1 MNKSAEKL
9 LGYAVWEGGKWYVRH
24 RYLRRLP
31 SPRTIAFGG
40 LGALT
45 CGALVVLL
53 ARRSP
58 S

>member
-9 LGYAVWEGGKWYVRH
+9 LGYAVWEGGKRYVRH

-31 SPRTIAFGG
+31 S
-40 LGALT
+40 
-45 CGALVVLL
+45 
-53 ARRSP
+53 ARRSAVAGLAAITAGAVAVTFVRRAL

>member
-31 SPRTIAFGG
+31 SARMSAITG
-40 LGALT
+40 LAALT
-45 CGALVVLL
+45 AGAVAVTF
-53 ARRSP
+53 ARRALS
-58 S
+58 

>member
-31 SPRTIAFGG
+31 SARVAAVTG
-40 LGALT
+40 LAAVTAGAVAVT
-45 CGALVVLL
+45 L
-53 ARRSP
+53 ARRALS
-58 S
+58 

>member
-31 SPRTIAFGG
+31 SVRVVAVGG
-40 LGALT
+40 LA
-45 CGALVVLL
+45 AVVAGTVGVAL
-53 ARRSP
+53 ARRALS
-58 S
+58 